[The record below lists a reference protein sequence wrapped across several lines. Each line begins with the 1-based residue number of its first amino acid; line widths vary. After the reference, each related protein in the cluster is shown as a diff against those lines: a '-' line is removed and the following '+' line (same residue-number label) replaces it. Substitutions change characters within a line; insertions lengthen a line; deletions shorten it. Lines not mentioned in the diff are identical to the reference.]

1 MNGVHAHAVVI
12 DERDLTKALNK
23 NDVELTV
30 AEFGSALTE
39 DDGVHATALI
49 KTTETSEERARSL
62 LDYHESAIV
71 RLLGGGDDV
80 RVDLRIL
87 THQEVNSANVKL
99 TDASVR
105 LATAS
110 LGMYELDS
118 REAEHFVATRLVAE
132 HELLHLRF
140 RDTDYLTGTELQTT
154 LPSGRVVRA
163 QRARDFV

>member
-62 LDYHESAIV
+62 LDYH
-71 RLLGGGDDV
+71 
-80 RVDLRIL
+80 
-87 THQEVNSANVKL
+87 
-99 TDASVR
+99 
-105 LATAS
+105 
-110 LGMYELDS
+110 
-118 REAEHFVATRLVAE
+118 
-132 HELLHLRF
+132 
-140 RDTDYLTGTELQTT
+140 
-154 LPSGRVVRA
+154 
-163 QRARDFV
+163 